1 MKCYNHPD
9 IEAELY
15 CQLCG
20 KACCKDCII
29 KINDMYYCNECQK
42 KAKSHEIGKRKSCAG
57 AAILSFLIPG
67 IGQYYNNQYLKGTTF
82 IILLIGL
89 IYQMVMKITTREYS
103 SEAIIIYAFSLFFI
117 WLFSIITAYS
127 DADKINKG
135 IVDNDFALILYW
147 AIILILLG
155 IVLIANNYGIISDF
169 YLYKSWP
176 LVFIVVGLRF
186 IIKIISNKKREV
198 ANE

>member
-1 MKCYNHPD
+1 
-9 IEAELY
+9 
-15 CQLCG
+15 
-20 KACCKDCII
+20 
-29 KINDMYYCNECQK
+29 MYYCNECQK
-42 KAKSHEIGKRKSCAG
+42 KAKNHEIGKRKSCAG

-186 IIKIISNKKREV
+186 IIRIISNKKREV